1 MNLSLVIA
9 EKIAAGA
16 AIGLLIGLEREWAHK
31 EAGVRS
37 FAIAA
42 LLGTIAWLIAPSL
55 AIAQVVVVVVIIV
68 LVNVYNLRS
77 GQALEVTTS
86 LALAVSNVLGILV
99 GTGNFFAA
107 FACAIL
113 ITALLSWKTELVE
126 FTSKLS
132 IPEIRG
138 TLLMA
143 FISAVVYPLLPN
155 TYVDPWHII
164 NPQEIWLTVI
174 IVSALIFV
182 NYVLLRQFGMKGMR
196 YSAILGGLVNSAATS
211 ILLGEELKNSE
222 DFAGDLPSDFMLA
235 DLAMIFRNGVL
246 VAIFSLAAGAQAS
259 LDTVIALGP
268 MVLAAGIIAL
278 ITLIVSRRKT
288 RQLSAK
294 PPLKSPLALRSVLQ
308 FGLLFFLLTVL
319 GGVAQRFLGAFGFLI
334 VAVVGALASAAAS
347 AVLIGGHVSSHM
359 IGAEAAAIAIYLA
372 TVAGLVE
379 NIVILYSVARDRK
392 ICVLL
397 GLYSLVIVL
406 VGGAATALLMGTG
419 L

>member
-1 MNLSLVIA
+1 MDLSLLVA
-9 EKIAAGA
+9 AKIAASA

-42 LLGTIAWLIAPSL
+42 LLGTLAWLVAPAL
-55 AIAQVVVVVVIIV
+55 AIAEVVVVVVVIV
-68 LVNVYNLRS
+68 LVNVFNMRN
-77 GQALEVTTS
+77 GQTLEVTTS
-86 LALAVSNVLGILV
+86 LALAVTNVLGILV

-155 TYVDPWHII
+155 TYIDPWHII
-164 NPQEIWLTVI
+164 NPREIWLTVI
-174 IVSALIFV
+174 IVSALNFV
-182 NYVLLRQFGMKGMR
+182 NYVLLRQFGMKGIR

-211 ILLGEELKNSE
+211 ILLGQELKNSE
-222 DFAGDLPSDFMLA
+222 DFASALPSDFMLA
-235 DLAMIFRNGVL
+235 DLAMIFRNGAL
-246 VAIFSLAAGAQAS
+246 VVIFSLAAGPQAS
-259 LDTVIALGP
+259 IDTLIALGP
-268 MVLAAGIIAL
+268 MVLAAAIISL
-278 ITLIVSRRKT
+278 INLLGSRRKS
-288 RQLSAK
+288 QQPSEK
-294 PPLKSPLALRSVLQ
+294 PPLKSPLALRSVLE

-319 GGVAQRFLGAFGFLI
+319 GGAAQRFLGAFGFLI
-334 VAVVGALASAAAS
+334 VVVVGALASAAAS

-359 IGAEAAAIAIYLA
+359 IGVQAAAIAIYLA
-372 TVAGLVE
+372 TVAGLLE
-379 NIVILYSVARDRK
+379 NVVILYSVTRK
-392 ICVLL
+392 RGICVRL

-406 VGGAATALLMGTG
+406 VGAVATVMLVVLG